1 MYRLGMTTDLPS
13 EVPVPQGQPVSAQ
26 VLINELRRVLGVDEV
41 EVEADP
47 SGGPGLVRMVLL
59 PEADEAAV
67 ASAVDEVLRR
77 RYGLGVDPSRIE
89 VIEESTPESAGHSAY
104 LPVGAGAGHA
114 TARRRSGRPALRK
127 VIVGADGTY
136 VRVEVWL
143 EHLGLTFAGTAEG
156 ESAALQRTIAIAAL
170 DAVRQVLGSDAVVR
184 VDLADVEISAAS
196 GGEVALVQ
204 VVMAAPDGAERL
216 TGAATVR
223 DDADQAVVRATLD
236 AVNRRLQP
244 LLDEQGRLLAG

>member
-1 MYRLGMTTDLPS
+1 MPIELPS
-13 EVPVPQGQPVSAQ
+13 EIPAPQGQPVAAQ

-47 SGGPGLVRMVLL
+47 NGGPGLVRMVLL
-59 PEADEAAV
+59 PGADEAAV

-89 VIEESTPESAGHSAY
+89 VIEESAPESAGHSAY
-104 LPVGAGAGHA
+104 LPVGDGEA
-114 TARRRSGRPALRK
+114 TARQRSGRPALRK

-143 EHLGLTFAGTAEG
+143 EHLGQTFAGTAEG
-156 ESAALQRTIAIAAL
+156 ESAALQRTIATAAL

-184 VDLADVEISAAS
+184 VDLADVEISAAA
-196 GGEVALVQ
+196 GGQVALVQ

-216 TGAATVR
+216 TGASTVR

-244 LLDEQGRLLAG
+244 LLDEQARLLAG